1 MVLMSDQYADAVTPN
16 GCVIGVLG
24 ASGGLGVSTLATA
37 LAMRSALARGS
48 SLLIDGHPRGGGLD
62 VHLGVDG
69 EPGLRWADLAAVRG
83 EIEAAAVLSG
93 LPCARGC
100 RVLSWDRR
108 PGVRLDGSGVAL
120 ARGLATES
128 IVTVID
134 LPGPEA
140 RMAHEWWRLCEHVV
154 LLCGGGVQQVAAAA
168 IAVECLNVGLEPAPP
183 GGTHRRGRGMGASV
197 FGVLRQQRSGTA
209 DRDGVSAMLGL
220 PFVGAMREDPKV
232 VTALIRGEP
241 VGVKDSPVALLA
253 DAILADTLPS
263 RRKAA

>member
-1 MVLMSDQYADAVTPN
+1 MSDQYADAVTPR

-37 LAMRSALARGS
+37 LAMRSALARGP

-62 VHLGVDG
+62 VHLGVDS
-69 EPGLRWADLAAVRG
+69 EDGLRWTDLAAVRG
-83 EIEAAAVLSG
+83 QIEAAAVLSG
-93 LPCARGC
+93 LPSVQGC

-108 PGVRLDGSGVAL
+108 PGVRLDGGGVGL
-120 ARGLATES
+120 ARTLAQES

-140 RMAHEWWRLCEHVV
+140 YEAHEWWRLCEHVV

-168 IAVECLNVGLEPAPP
+168 IAVECLNAAVEPAPP
-183 GGTHRRGRGMGASV
+183 SGAHRRSRSTGASV
-197 FGVLRQQRSGTA
+197 LGVLRQQRSGTT
-209 DRDGVSAMLGL
+209 DRDDVSAMLGL
-220 PFVGAMREDPKV
+220 PFVAAIRDDPKV
-232 VTALIRGEP
+232 VTALLRGEP
-241 VGVKDSPVALLA
+241 VGVKNSPVAVVA
-253 DAILADTLPS
+253 DAVLADTLPS